1 MHLPKVTNNRVTDVC
16 TTPKSLT
23 TRSLVFASSSKIND
37 VCGMLNIGTLVSPTL
52 PSRPILGLLPYN
64 VWLPVCVSL
73 YTNPSATD
81 ALSPGVSYVEPFP
94 PCFMHEAM

>member
-1 MHLPKVTNNRVTDVC
+1 MHHPKVTNNRVPGVC
-16 TTPKSLT
+16 TTTKSLT

-37 VCGMLNIGTLVSPTL
+37 VCRMLNIGTLVSPTL
-52 PSRPILGLLPYN
+52 PPCPILSLLPYD

-81 ALSPGVSYVEPFP
+81 ALKSWGLL
-94 PCFMHEAM
+94 C